1 MIRSRNILFGGIL
14 LALLLGTIPVSAL
27 AQGFPNFSGPILSCT
42 GNYLSDSPNKC
53 TSLCDLLATLK
64 NVLDIGLT
72 YIVFVI
78 VPIFFVVGG
87 GMMLVSGGSEKL
99 VSQAK
104 SMMTSAVVG
113 MIIALSGYL
122 IITTFLWAV
131 GNPSSGGVG
140 WPAINCVPGDMIG
153 GQISDREFRDI
164 PQGSATSAT
173 ST

>member
-1 MIRSRNILFGGIL
+1 MIRFRPAIGIVF
-14 LALLLGTIPVSAL
+14 LAVVIAALPLAAL
-27 AQGFPNFSGPILSCT
+27 AQGFPNFNGPILSCT
-42 GNYLSDSPNKC
+42 GNYLSASSVKC
-53 TSLCDLLATLK
+53 TSVCDILATLK

-72 YIVFVI
+72 YIVLVI
-78 VPIFFVVGG
+78 VPLFFVFGG

-104 SMMTSAVVG
+104 SMMTSAAVG

-131 GNPSSGGVG
+131 GNPSTGGVR
-140 WPAINCVPGDMIG
+140 WPQINCVPGDMIG
-153 GQISDREFRDI
+153 GQINDAGFRDI
-164 PQGSATSAT
+164 LQGRAS